1 MIFGLDSHGA
11 APPFLRVG
19 RSSDHGENGPH
30 GLSDSFGRLA
40 GKLRIS
46 VTDRCNF
53 RCDFCMP
60 EKPVWLERSEVLS
73 FEEITRVTRILAG
86 MGVEKVRLSGG
97 EPLVRKDLEKLV
109 QMLTAIAGVKSV
121 GLTTNGALLK
131 EKARVLKDSGLS
143 SVTVSLHSLR
153 PDLYDQITGTKEM
166 YWRVMEGIEEAERV
180 GLSPVK
186 INCVVTRGCNEGE
199 LLDFARMAHDGN
211 RAVRFIEYMPFDG
224 TKFWDNQMVVPGSE
238 IIQRVSER
246 YPLEPLERERG
257 ATATNH
263 RFTDGSR
270 GEIGT
275 ITSMSQ
281 PFCGDCDRIRLK
293 ANGNLVPCLF
303 SMAEYDLKR
312 LLRGGAADEEIEE
325 SIRRSFWQKFE
336 GVASLMEN
344 KVEVK
349 HVRPMHTIGG

>member
-1 MIFGLDSHGA
+1 MDSPTAVTSFSHTSRG
-11 APPFLRVG
+11 G
-19 RSSDHGENGPH
+19 NGSENEVRE
-30 GLSDSFGRLA
+30 LSDSFGRFA
-40 GKLRIS
+40 RKLRIS

-60 EKPVWLERSEVLS
+60 EKPVWLERSEVLT
-73 FEEITRVTRILAG
+73 FEEIARVTRILAG
-86 MGVEKVRLSGG
+86 MGIERIRLSGG
-97 EPLVRKDLEKLV
+97 EPLVRQELEKLV
-109 QMLTAIAGVKSV
+109 AMLRTIDGIRSV

-131 EKARVLKDSGLS
+131 EKAALLKSSGLN

-153 PDLYDQITGTKEM
+153 PELYDHITGTKDM
-166 YWRVMEGIEEAERV
+166 FWRVMEGIEEAERV

-199 LLDFARMAHDGN
+199 LLDFARMAHD
-211 RAVRFIEYMPFDG
+211 RDRTVRFIEYMPFDG
-224 TKFWDNQMVVPGSE
+224 TKFWNTEMVVPGSE
-238 IIQRVSER
+238 VVQRVSER
-246 YPLEPLERERG
+246 YPLEQVEREHG
-257 ATATNH
+257 GTSSSY
-263 RFTDGSR
+263 RFKDGSR

-275 ITSMSQ
+275 ITSMSK

-303 SMAEYDLKR
+303 SVAEYDLKR
-312 LLRGGAADEEIEE
+312 LLRGGAPDEEIEE
-325 SIRRSFWQKFE
+325 SVRKSFFQKFE

-344 KVEVK
+344 NVEVK